1 VGAQILYN
9 KERKL
14 GVDEMKQTDAATNLV
29 AAREESKGQTGAA
42 IVRFDLIG
50 PVGLGRYLRLGKS
63 LSSFLE

>member
-1 VGAQILYN
+1 
-9 KERKL
+9 
-14 GVDEMKQTDAATNLV
+14 MKQTDAATNLV

-42 IVRFDLIG
+42 IVRFDLID